1 MKPTNIVFYIFILI
15 CALPGNP
22 SYAHQSGTSYLSI
35 SEPESQSFQD
45 YTAQWK
51 ISVLD
56 LELALGL
63 DNNHDGKIVWGEIL
77 GNRERIEQFAQS
89 RIQLSQNNG
98 ACSVSLNDLKI
109 EPLHNGLYLVSAL
122 SFSCSEFASP
132 SLSYL
137 PMLGFNDSHKG
148 LVSYVSSAGEKL
160 FVLDKENDTAVLAD
174 DFDESTFKWLDF
186 VIEGIWHIWIGYD
199 HLLFL
204 FALLIP
210 SVLIRQDGK
219 WVIQQEIRPVL
230 VDTAAIVSTFTVA
243 HSITLIAATMQW
255 VELPTS
261 WIEIIIAASVAAG
274 GVSLLVPIPHRKRWL
289 FVFLFGLIHGFGF
302 ANVLRELT
310 ESQSSFW
317 QGTLGFNLG
326 VEIGQLLIIL
336 LAVPLLYQFRKFHL
350 YQKILLP
357 VCAFLMIGTGSFW
370 VIERSI
376 A

>member
-1 MKPTNIVFYIFILI
+1 MKPTNIVFYILILI
-15 CALPGNP
+15 CALPGSP
-22 SYAHQSGTSYLSI
+22 LYAHQSGSSYLSI
-35 SEPESQSFQD
+35 SAPESQSIQD
-45 YTAQWK
+45 YTAHWK

-63 DNNHDGKIVWGEIL
+63 DSNHDGKIIWGEIL
-77 GNRERIEQFAQS
+77 DNRDRIEQFAQS
-89 RIQLSQNNG
+89 RIQLSQNNS
-98 ACSVSLNDLKI
+98 ACPVSLKDLKI
-109 EPLHNGLYLVSAL
+109 DPLHNGFYLVSAL
-122 SFSCSEFASP
+122 SFSCSEFTSP
-132 SLSYL
+132 SISYL
-137 PMLGFNDSHKG
+137 PMLGFDDSHKG
-148 LVSYVSSAGEKL
+148 LVSYVSTAGEKL
-160 FVLDKENDTAVLAD
+160 FILDKENDTAVLAD
-174 DFDESTFKWLDF
+174 NNGESTFTWLDF
-186 VIEGIWHIWIGYD
+186 VVEGIWHIWIGYD

-210 SVLIRQDGK
+210 SVLIRQGGK

-230 VDTAAIVSTFTVA
+230 VDSAAIVSMFTIA
-243 HSITLIAATMQW
+243 HSITLIAATMHW

-261 WIEIIIAASVAAG
+261 WVETIIAASVAAG
-274 GVSLLVPIPHRKRWL
+274 GISLLLPIPHRKRWL

-336 LAVPLLYQFRKFHL
+336 VAIPLLYQFRKFHL

-370 VIERSI
+370 VIERGL